1 MCCVFICP
9 ECIISKALVFDTCTM
24 RWVIIKLLTIGPTNP
39 SVCMVL
45 TIMPQIFSPLG
56 VIWGCEIILSVWTD
70 KNMQI
75 RLTRMIGTSNEA
87 KAFISLDYE
96 KFWSHRKFL
105 FNKPDYFMVI
115 PMQISSRST
124 GQKREV
130 FHCLKN
136 EIKSSDLD
144 LEILYQFF

>member
-9 ECIISKALVFDTCTM
+9 ECIISKASVFDTCTM
-24 RWVIIKLLTIGPTNP
+24 RWVIIKLLTVGPTNP

-96 KFWSHRKFL
+96 KFWSHWKFS

-115 PMQISSRST
+115 PMQISLRSK
-124 GQKREV
+124 GQIREV

-136 EIKSSDLD
+136 EIKKFRSGPRNF
-144 LEILYQFF
+144 I